1 MRQLS
6 FWDLLI
12 LGGVGYI
19 AYKTGQ
25 NSEKT
30 KQKYAQDLMEEDSQK
45 FNDEADEEIYVAQL
59 LQELRNKSNK
69 TQKDRYN
76 IGLLEIKLE
85 QLRKQ
90 K

>member
-25 NSEKT
+25 NSEKS
-30 KQKYAQDLMEEDSQK
+30 KQKFAEDLMKEDESK
-45 FNDEADEEIYVAQL
+45 FNDSADEEIYVAKL
-59 LQELRNKSNK
+59 LQELRNKQNK

-76 IGLLEIKLE
+76 IGLLEVKLE
-85 QLRKQ
+85 QLRKT